1 MKVKLLSL
9 MLILASCVCFS
20 SCSDDEDDK
29 SSGNSIGNSL
39 KGTLWYVD
47 DEVTVFGKK
56 NEFTRY
62 VEFVDNTT
70 VQIWDTDGH
79 GPYYGTYTVNGNK
92 VYFKNLHDRYWGR
105 YYISATYTSRSL
117 TVGYSFNAEHT
128 TGPYYETY
136 TKK

>member
-1 MKVKLLSL
+1 MKVKFLSL

-20 SCSDDEDDK
+20 SCSDDDDD
-29 SSGNSIGNSL
+29 NSMGNSL
-39 KGTLWYVD
+39 VGTLWYVD
-47 DEVTVFGKK
+47 DEVMVFDK

-62 VEFVDNTT
+62 IEFVDKTT

-92 VYFKNLHDRYWGR
+92 VYFKDLHDRYWGR
-105 YYISATYTSRSL
+105 YYISATYTSRSI
-117 TVGYSFNAEHT
+117 TVAYSFNAEHT
-128 TGPYYETY
+128 TGPYYDTY

>member
-62 VEFVDNTT
+62 IEFVDNTT

>member
-29 SSGNSIGNSL
+29 SIGNSL

-47 DEVTVFGKK
+47 DEVTVFEK

-62 VEFVDNTT
+62 IEFVDNTT

-92 VYFKNLHDRYWGR
+92 VYFKNLHDRYWGL

-128 TGPYYETY
+128 TGPYYDTY
-136 TKK
+136 IKK